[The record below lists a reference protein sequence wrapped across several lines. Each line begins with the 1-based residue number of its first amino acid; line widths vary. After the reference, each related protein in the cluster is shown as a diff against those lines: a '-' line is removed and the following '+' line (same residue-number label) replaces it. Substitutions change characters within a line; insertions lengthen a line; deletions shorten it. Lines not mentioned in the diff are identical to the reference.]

1 MKRASNVAMRGEE
14 EEEDFRTESMCKIDF
29 RLNQIGF
36 SMLKYSATK
45 SLTQTKVAMN
55 HLLSASIKDHGTYL
69 SNTKDRMA
77 SF

>member
-45 SLTQTKVAMN
+45 SLTQTEV
-55 HLLSASIKDHGTYL
+55 
-69 SNTKDRMA
+69 
-77 SF
+77 